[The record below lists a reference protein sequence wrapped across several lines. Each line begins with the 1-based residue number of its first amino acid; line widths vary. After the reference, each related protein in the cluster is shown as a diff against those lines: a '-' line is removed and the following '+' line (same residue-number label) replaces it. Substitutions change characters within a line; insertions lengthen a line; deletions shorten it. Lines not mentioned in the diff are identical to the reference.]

1 MLETSESLPD
11 KTVWPWLPNTFKAK
25 HISPDCSSWPK
36 ISIVTPSYN
45 HAAFIEA
52 TIRSVL
58 LQGYPNLEYIII
70 DGGSTD
76 GTVDIIKKYK
86 EHLTY
91 WVSEKDAGQYDAIN
105 KGFAKSSGEIMF
117 WLNSDD
123 MLCPWAFY
131 VAATV
136 FMQCPDIEWLT
147 SSRPLTWSQLGLCI
161 ADMPADG
168 FSRKTFYQGRNVRT
182 NHYYHF
188 HIQQESTFWRRSLW
202 LRSGGYI
209 NADIDYAGDFD
220 LWARFWEFGDLVCI
234 NVPLGGYRRHG
245 DQKALND
252 YQRYADEAATVL
264 KRYDHQPPSSFHIR
278 ARSILTELF
287 PRLSQYLAE
296 KSMHVAIDPVTGQC
310 RRSCR
315 YII

>member
-1 MLETSESLPD
+1 MLKHFVPLPD
-11 KTVWPWLPNTFKAK
+11 KTMWPRLQNTLEAEN
-25 HISPDCSSWPK
+25 ILPDCSSWPK

-45 HAAFIEA
+45 HATFIEA

-58 LQGYPNLEYIII
+58 LQGYPNFEYIII

-76 GTVDIIKKYK
+76 GTVDIINKYE

-105 KGFAKSSGEIMF
+105 KGFAKSTGDIMF

-123 MLCPWAFY
+123 MLCPWAFH

-136 FMQCPDIEWLT
+136 FKQCLDIEWLT
-147 SSRPLTWSQLGLCI
+147 SSRPLLWSQAGLCI
-161 ADMPADG
+161 AAELIDG
-168 FSRKTFYQGRNVRT
+168 FSKKTFYQGRNIKR
-182 NHYYHF
+182 NHYFHF

-202 LRSGGYI
+202 LRSGGCL

-220 LWARFWEFGDLVCI
+220 LWARFWEFSDLVCI
-234 NVPLGGYRRHG
+234 NAPLGGWRHHG
-245 DQKALND
+245 DQKVLND
-252 YQRYADEAATVL
+252 YQRYLVEAAAVL
-264 KRYDHQPPSSFHIR
+264 QRYAYPTPSSFQIR
-278 ARSILTELF
+278 IRSILTELF

-296 KSMHVAIDPVTGQC
+296 KSMHVAIDPVSGHC
-310 RRSCR
+310 RRYCR
-315 YII
+315 YIV